1 MFSCAQS
8 HYLYKG
14 IRLTR
19 MKISLESNTG
29 SDQFMSQTG
38 ADELVQV
45 LEDWGVSHVYGL
57 PGDSIDTTV
66 DGLRKK

>member
-1 MFSCAQS
+1 
-8 HYLYKG
+8 
-14 IRLTR
+14 
-19 MKISLESNTG
+19 
-29 SDQFMSQTG
+29 MSQTG